1 LSEGLCLVVVVVVVD
16 AEEEEE
22 EEQDG
27 VVREVMRAFVHSLS
41 IHVGGLR

>member
-1 LSEGLCLVVVVVVVD
+1 LSEGLCLVVVVDVE
-16 AEEEEE
+16 EEEEE

-27 VVREVMRAFVHSLS
+27 VVREVMRAFIDPLP